1 MTAEDVANYVPE
13 EEDKRSEKDWA
24 AMSLADL
31 RAEWERGPRFE
42 KPPYPVDQN
51 RYRRLTRVR
60 SEIIGRTKA
69 KAPDGL
75 TYGKGKAS

>member
-1 MTAEDVANYVPE
+1 VTIEDVANYVPE
-13 EEDKRSEKDWA
+13 EEDKRSEQDWL
-24 AMSLADL
+24 AMSLEDL

-60 SEIIGRTKA
+60 SEIYARTNG
-69 KAPDGL
+69 KAPDGV
-75 TYGKGKAS
+75 TYGKGKA

>member
-13 EEDKRSEKDWA
+13 EPDKRSEQDWA
-24 AMSLADL
+24 AMSLEDL

-60 SEIIGRTKA
+60 SEIVGRSKA
-69 KAPDGL
+69 KPPDGL
-75 TYGKGKAS
+75 TYGKR